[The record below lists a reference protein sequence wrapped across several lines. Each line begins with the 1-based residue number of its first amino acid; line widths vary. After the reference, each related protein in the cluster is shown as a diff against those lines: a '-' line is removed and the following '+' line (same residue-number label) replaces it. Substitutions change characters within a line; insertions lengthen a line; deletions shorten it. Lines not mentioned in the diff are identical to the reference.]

1 MTTETTMPKERVNE
15 AESGAAAHSS
25 ALFDRVF
32 CGDSQI
38 ILFDFPDACI
48 DLVVTSPPYDKL
60 REYGGDYWNFEA
72 IADQLERVLKPG
84 GVIVWVV
91 ADQTINGSETGSSM
105 RQALYLKDECGLNL
119 HDTMIYQRETIPMNS
134 NRYQPE
140 WEYMFVFAKG
150 TPKTVSLMR
159 EPSRLHLWG
168 RPEYGRTKAQRGTDG
183 EQKLRSH
190 RKLTNETKVRGNV
203 WNYNARPNPAQD
215 PLKWN
220 HPATF
225 PDLLASDHIQS
236 WSNPGD
242 LVLDCFAGSGTTL
255 RAAKNLNRRYVGIE
269 VNPEYV
275 KLIETRLAQEVLALE

>member
-1 MTTETTMPKERVNE
+1 MSDWQKPLPGDPVIGI
-15 AESGAAAHSS
+15 SD
-25 ALFDRVF
+25 LLDRVF

-84 GVIVWVV
+84 GVLVWVV
-91 ADQTINGSETGSSM
+91 ADQTIDGSETASSL

-119 HDTMIYQRETIPMNS
+119 HDTMIYRRETIPMSS

-140 WEYMFVFAKG
+140 WEYMFVMSKG
-150 TPKTVSLMR
+150 APKSVNLLR

-168 RPEYGRTKAQRGTDG
+168 RPELGRSKSQRGQDG
-183 EQKLRSH
+183 EHKQRSH
-190 RKLTNETKVRGNV
+190 RKRTAETKVRGNV
-203 WNYNARPNPAQD
+203 WQYNPRPNPAQD
-215 PLKWN
+215 PAKWG

-225 PDLLASDHIQS
+225 PDTLASDHIQS
-236 WSNPGD
+236 WTNQGD
-242 LVLDCFAGSGTTL
+242 IVLDPFAGIGTTL
-255 RAAKNLNRRYVGIE
+255 QAAKLLNRRYVGIE
-269 VNPEYV
+269 VNPDYI
-275 KLIETRLAQEVLALE
+275 KIINARLAQETLKL